1 MLYTLTNTLHFKH
14 YLVGGGFLWLY
25 LRVDGI
31 TNTFLTVMKTE
42 VYHMKSKILPAALGL
57 VAGLM
62 ACAGL
67 HAQNSKIIGG
77 TEAEQGQFPWMAC
90 MYLLGEPA
98 CGGVL
103 VHPEWVLT
111 AAHCLLDEDLE
122 IFSMRI
128 NSIDA
133 YGDLNPNGGA
143 ERDISEVHIHPEY
156 NFDEL
161 IGQHVDLALFRLA
174 EPVNDVTPITLPT
187 GLDIA
192 TLYESWSPVHVAGW
206 GLVVEDG
213 NNTNPDTLQWVTSS
227 VYDFDL
233 CETAVGYQ
241 MTDDFFCI
249 GYTEGQAPSGA
260 ATGDS
265 GGPAW
270 IYDKEDQAILTG
282 IVHGALWDYTG
293 LDEPGVFVKVA
304 HQLDWINSVING
316 TPTPTAD
323 LPAEIDIRVAS
334 LPGKLEVHADGYAG
348 PLSVALW
355 SIQGVKLL
363 ETNGD
368 VAPGMPTAIGTKQW
382 ASGYYVLQMNTP
394 SGIVW
399 TKKLGIQH

>member
-1 MLYTLTNTLHFKH
+1 MKKKYLHAA
-14 YLVGGGFLWLY
+14 L
-25 LRVDGI
+25 
-31 TNTFLTVMKTE
+31 FLTTWW
-42 VYHMKSKILPAALGL
+42 S
-57 VAGLM
+57 
-62 ACAGL
+62 ACPEM
-67 HAQNSKIIGG
+67 HAQNAKIIGG

-111 AAHCLLDEDLE
+111 AAHCLLDENLE

-143 ERDISEVHIHPEY
+143 ARDIAEVHIHPEY

-161 IGQHVDLALFRLA
+161 IGQHVDLALFRLS
-174 EPVNDVTPITLPT
+174 EPVNGIPPIALPT
-187 GLDIA
+187 GLDIS

-206 GLVVEDG
+206 GLVVEEG
-213 NNTNPDTLQWVTSS
+213 NNTIPDTLQWVTSN
-227 VYDFDL
+227 VYDFDM
-233 CETAVGYQ
+233 CETAVGNNI
-241 MTDDFFCI
+241 TDDFFCI
-249 GYTEGQAPSGA
+249 GYTEGQTPSGA

-270 IYDKEDQAILTG
+270 IYDKEDQAVLTG

-323 LPAEIDIRVAS
+323 LPTERDFRVS
-334 LPGKLEVHADGYAG
+334 LNSERLEVVSSGYSG
-348 PLSVALW
+348 PVNVILLN
-355 SIQGVKLL
+355 IQGVKLAGMTSYISDGDYIHMA
-363 ETNGD
+363 TND
-368 VAPGMPTAIGTKQW
+368 LTPALYIVYLM
-382 ASGYYVLQMNTP
+382 TP
-394 SGIVW
+394 SGFGFSHKVTI
-399 TKKLGIQH
+399 GH